1 MQWLPWSSPIGR
13 ALFGLAVFTFAFWA
27 LAIAVFLTWSPGR
40 SLAAAAAERVLAPRV
55 PASDALASGDCDL
68 AADTALC
75 DDEHGFAYDT
85 GTDRDDF
92 SWAVVD
98 DDGSVDIEGGNA
110 PHVRSH
116 APSDKPTF
124 WFRDDSGEYW
134 VDDRD
139 IVDEVRHATA
149 PLREIGREMGRVG
162 AEMGRHGAAMGR
174 IGGRMGAIGGPV
186 RCRRRAATAP
196 ATRSASC
203 APRCG
208 RSRSSW
214 TASAPITPARSASC
228 RAACRSC
235 LRGTRTSCA
244 TSGPGCATSPGARA
258 ARERRGDRTRTREAH
273 WGARLYRRSALQRAP
288 GGGLSHR
295 PARFPRRAS

>member
-75 DDEHGFAYDT
+75 DDEPGFAYDT
-85 GTDRDDF
+85 GKDPDDF

-110 PHVRSH
+110 THVRSH

-149 PLREIGREMGRVG
+149 PLREVGREMGRVG

-174 IGGRMGAIGGPV
+174 IGGRMGAIGGRIALLEARLATGSVSQASRDRARDAIRELRTQMRALQEQLDGQRSDQARSQRALSRRMSELSARHQDVLRDV
-186 RCRRRAATAP
+186 RTRVRDIARRA
-196 ATRSASC
+196 RSEGKA
-203 APRCG
+203 G
-208 RSRSSW
+208 RPH
-214 TASAPITPARSASC
+214 ANA
-228 RAACRSC
+228 
-235 LRGTRTSCA
+235 
-244 TSGPGCATSPGARA
+244 
-258 ARERRGDRTRTREAH
+258 
-273 WGARLYRRSALQRAP
+273 
-288 GGGLSHR
+288 
-295 PARFPRRAS
+295 